1 MMLTVA
7 AATPLLI
14 PFLMKPYSHLARSY
28 RQGLRIAIWLKL
40 TDGLTR
46 LLNQTTFNFDSIY
59 LRSTRKGP
67 RLFYD

>member
-1 MMLTVA
+1 MMPTAA

-14 PFLMKPYSHLARSY
+14 PFLMKPYSHLAWSY
-28 RQGLRIAIWLKL
+28 CPGLRIAIWLKL

-46 LLNQTTFNFDSIY
+46 LLNQAAFNFDSIH
-59 LRSTRKGP
+59 LRSTRRGP